1 MPKPTTL
8 KTRIVNDHD
17 RALPFIHKEIG
28 RKNLP
33 LKNITLLH
41 FDAHPDFVISNEIT
55 EENIANPKKS
65 TRSESDADDSLY
77 SKISIESWIV
87 PLILAGHVDKFIWV
101 KNDYCW
107 QIEEG
112 EYGEVKIGFTKGHDK
127 SIKTDL
133 YINYFLSDDKCCLE
147 EDLDPEAT
155 AIVNFTVLNLK
166 NAHKCVDFMNNNAL
180 RTNSSYILDIDLDIF
195 STYDPFRIILGEENF
210 SILIKI
216 FDEDAVDENLLKKL
230 KSEKNFQKILEFQEK
245 HKKNFDETVGKLRE
259 IWDGTTVTV
268 ENENRILTNFVKNC
282 KQRQELEDFETIVS
296 AAESLVLPHHKST
309 KPELD
314 KYLDQF
320 QNFIKNLNILPKF
333 ITIAR
338 SSDDEYC
345 PEDQVL
351 GIEDRVLKIIEENF
365 CGPEVRLKVEID
377 DL

>member
-1 MPKPTTL
+1 
-8 KTRIVNDHD
+8 
-17 RALPFIHKEIG
+17 
-28 RKNLP
+28 
-33 LKNITLLH
+33 
-41 FDAHPDFVISNEIT
+41 
-55 EENIANPKKS
+55 
-65 TRSESDADDSLY
+65 
-77 SKISIESWIV
+77 
-87 PLILAGHVDKFIWV
+87 
-101 KNDYCW
+101 
-107 QIEEG
+107 
-112 EYGEVKIGFTKGHDK
+112 
-127 SIKTDL
+127 
-133 YINYFLSDDKCCLE
+133 
-147 EDLDPEAT
+147 
-155 AIVNFTVLNLK
+155 
-166 NAHKCVDFMNNNAL
+166 MNNNAL

-216 FDEDAVDENLLKKL
+216 FDEDAIDENLLKEL
-230 KSEKNFQKILEFQEK
+230 KIEKNFQKILEFQEK